1 MVQGALTL
9 MTRSLREGARLRR
22 AHAFRI
28 LSVLLLFGMLI
39 EAHAMSWTLGAPGLR
54 LFRSIGWLAVGLITL
69 AGFSYFASVISEEK
83 EDGTLS
89 LLKLADLSS
98 LSIILGKSTSRL
110 VAALL
115 VFMAQFPFALLA
127 ITLGGVTVRQVW
139 STYVALAAYMI
150 LVANLALLCSVLS
163 RRSGTASI
171 LVMLVLLAY
180 LGLSPLLH
188 LSRAALEQ
196 TGLLPRGD
204 AVLAQVWDF
213 VDFVYSTSILT
224 RLEAILK
231 TGYTEPAM
239 SPQVWA
245 SLGGAFACFVTAWV
259 IFDRYT
265 EYVDSSEPA
274 RGMVPRRHSRRWG
287 LVTRTWRW
295 PLVWKDFHFVS
306 GGPLLTGAKFIAYP
320 VLLATLFYQ
329 QDWIEVVFGVEFRD
343 AAWLAMVIV
352 ALCELLLYSTRI
364 FRQERKWGTL
374 PCLALL
380 PRTMPAI
387 GYAKLGGCLLGS
399 VPTMLMFAALAWI
412 VPLPNS
418 GSQPWYLEPEVAFGL
433 VMVALVLQ
441 LTALYSLMLS
451 WGALPLALATLLVSG
466 TCIFPVL
473 AAAVS
478 AVSTAR
484 QGDYAQLGPILY
496 TGGVLSAALQL
507 LIGLQFR
514 AAASQ

>member
-22 AHAFRI
+22 SHAFRI

-39 EAHAMSWTLGAPGLR
+39 EAHVFSGGLGAPGLR
-54 LFRSIGWLAVGLITL
+54 LFRSIGWLALGLITL
-69 AGFSYFASVISEEK
+69 AGFSYFSSVISEEK

-115 VFMAQFPFALLA
+115 VFVAQFPFALLA
-127 ITLGGVTVRQVW
+127 MTLGGVTAHQVW

-150 LVANLALLCSVLS
+150 LVANLALLCSVVS

-171 LVMLVLLAY
+171 LVMLLLIVY
-180 LGLSPLLH
+180 LGAVPLLH
-188 LSRAALEQ
+188 FSRAALEQ
-196 TGLLPRGD
+196 EGLLKRD
-204 AVLAQVWDF
+204 TLLANVWNGID
-213 VDFVYSTSILT
+213 VAYNISILT

-231 TGYTEPAM
+231 TGFAEPAL

-245 SLGGAFACFVTAWV
+245 CLAGALVCFVTAWIV
-259 IFDRYT
+259 FDRYT
-265 EYVDSSEPA
+265 EYVDSSAPD
-274 RGMVPRRHSRRWG
+274 RGWVLRRQNRRWG
-287 LVTRTWRW
+287 LVSRTWRW

-306 GGPLLTGAKFIAYP
+306 GGPLVTSAKLVVYPLLLLTIFW
-320 VLLATLFYQ
+320 Q
-329 QDWIEVVFGVEFRD
+329 RDWMRIVFGVEFRE

-352 ALCELLLYSTRI
+352 ALCELLLYATRI

-380 PRTMPAI
+380 PRSTPAI

-399 VPTMLMFAALAWI
+399 LPTVLMFVALAWI
-412 VPLPNS
+412 MPLPNRS
-418 GSQPWYLEPEVAFGL
+418 TQPWYLAPEF
-433 VMVALVLQ
+433 ALVLVIAALILQ

-451 WGALPLALATLLVSG
+451 WGALPLALATLMIAG
-466 TCIFPVL
+466 TCIVPVL

-478 AVSTAR
+478 AVATAR

-496 TGGVLSAALQL
+496 TGAVLSAALQL

-514 AAASQ
+514 AAAAQ